1 MVVLWKTGAGR
12 MAVPSKKKKKKVAT
26 VDLGLPPPSTVR
38 EMILDAL
45 EESLLDRWFE
55 DRGCYNDPEQYQDEF
70 VRFCE
75 DQIYYA
81 MKRGNKV

>member
-1 MVVLWKTGAGR
+1 MVVLWKTGVGR
-12 MAVPSKKKKKKVAT
+12 TAVPSKKKKKKVAT
-26 VDLGLPPPSTVR
+26 VDLGLPPPSTAR
-38 EMILDAL
+38 EMVLDAL
-45 EESLLDRWFE
+45 EESLLDLWYE
-55 DRGCYNDPEQYQDEF
+55 DRGCYKNPEQYQNES